1 MGLRRF
7 IFWLLLLRFACS
19 VLLFCLCSAADMAIE
34 VFERWNISWYF
45 EDFGHE
51 VLLSFTDNAAVE
63 KLCRHNRPAIDVF
76 NDPRFVDA
84 RLRKTAKIAKHK
96 SINPAPLRG

>member
-1 MGLRRF
+1 
-7 IFWLLLLRFACS
+7 
-19 VLLFCLCSAADMAIE
+19 MAIE

-96 SINPAPLRG
+96 SINPAQYAADAHERGQHGYTDAQYAYYAGAMPMR